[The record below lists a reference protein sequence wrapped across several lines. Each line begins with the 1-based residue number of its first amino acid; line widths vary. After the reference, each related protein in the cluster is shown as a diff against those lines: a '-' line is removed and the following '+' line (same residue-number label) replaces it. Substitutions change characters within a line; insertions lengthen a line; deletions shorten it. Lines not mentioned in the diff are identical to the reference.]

1 MKNAPRLLLTLLAF
15 LILLPACSEKKE
27 SVRSRVMV
35 VGEADSKVPPDTAV
49 VVLSVVTQSP
59 RALDAQQ
66 QNARK
71 SEAVIQAIKQAAG
84 ANPDVKTSD
93 YSLEPRENWNGNT
106 AKIVGYQAR
115 NTVTVNITAL
125 DNVGAVV
132 DAATGAG
139 ANSVEGVRFILREA
153 NAAHGQALADASKQA
168 MSKAQAM
175 AQSLGGRIT
184 RVVEE
189 REGGFPEQAAPPDES
204 GFHALPEATA
214 NSGLGDMHMS
224 ARARTPVEAGP
235 LNVRSQVYLIVEIE
249 AQP

>member
-1 MKNAPRLLLTLLAF
+1 MKNAPRLVLTLAAF
-15 LILLPACSEKKE
+15 VIFLPACSEKKE
-27 SVRSRVMV
+27 GARSRVMV
-35 VGEADSKVPPDTAV
+35 AGEADSKVPPDTAV
-49 VVLSVVTQSP
+49 VVLSVVTQSQ

-71 SEAVIQAIKQAAG
+71 SEAVIRAIKQTVG

-93 YSLEPRENWNGNT
+93 YSLEPQENWNGNT
-106 AKIVGYQAR
+106 ARIVGYEAR
-115 NTVTVNITAL
+115 NTVTVNLTAL

-153 NAAHGQALADASKQA
+153 NAARGQALGEASRRA

-175 AQSLGGRIT
+175 AQALGGRIM

-189 REGGFPEQAAPPDES
+189 REGGFPEGAAPPDEIS
-204 GFHALPEATA
+204 DNAAA
-214 NSGLGDMHMS
+214 NANVGYDYK
-224 ARARTPVEAGP
+224 ARQAARTPVEAGP
-235 LNVRSQVYLIVEIE
+235 LSVRSQVFLTVEIE
-249 AQP
+249 VQP